1 MTEPDF
7 FVDGVDT
14 REGPI
19 RRVSREQMDAMVGTE
34 AAVSPWTA
42 IDQPMVDAFAN
53 LTGDRF
59 FIHVD
64 PQRAARESPHG
75 GTILH
80 GFLTLS
86 MLPHMTYQAC
96 PFVEGTKSM
105 LNYGFNRLRFVAP
118 VPTGSRIRGRFT
130 LADRTTDEKGRIVH
144 RVNAVVEIENQER
157 PALVAEWL
165 SVWVPASV
173 S

>member
-1 MTEPDF
+1 MADSGNN
-7 FVDGVDT
+7 DASVDT
-14 REGPI
+14 REGPV
-19 RRVSREQMDAMVGTE
+19 RRVGRAQMEAMVGTE
-34 AAVSPWTA
+34 AAVSDWTR

-64 PQRAARESPHG
+64 PDRAARESPHG

-86 MLPHMTYQAC
+86 MLPHMTYQVC

-105 LNYGFNRLRFVAP
+105 LNYGLNRLRFVAP
-118 VPTGSRIRGRFT
+118 VPTGSRIRGRFF
-130 LADRTTDEKGRIVH
+130 LKSFDVSAEGRWTSVWN
-144 RVNAVVEIENQER
+144 VTVDIEGAER
-157 PALVAEWL
+157 PAIVAEWL
-165 SVWVPASV
+165 SVGFL
-173 S
+173 

>member
-1 MTEPDF
+1 MTDPDY
-7 FVDGVDT
+7 FVDGIDT

-42 IDQPMVDAFAN
+42 VDQQMVDAFAN
-53 LTGDRF
+53 LTRDRF

-64 PQRAARESPHG
+64 PERAAREAPHG

-86 MLPHMTYQAC
+86 MLPHMTYQVC

-118 VPTGSRIRGRFT
+118 VPTGSRIRGRFF
-130 LADRTTDEKGRIVH
+130 LNAFEVSAEGRWTATWNVT
-144 RVNAVVEIENQER
+144 VDIEGAER
-157 PALVAEWL
+157 PAIVAEWL
-165 SVWVPASV
+165 SVGFL
-173 S
+173 